1 MAGEKQIN
9 FIWSHLVPL
18 WKIIKVFLNC
28 LFSSFGWNKLILE
41 IPDLRIWQ
49 IYPFFAAL
57 EFSIL
62 IHVREIIFLACK
74 TGRRFCSR
82 SSLPQVFLRK
92 GVMKICSKFTG
103 KHQMPKCDF
112 NKVAK
117 QLYWNHISAWVFSCK
132 FAPYFQNNFSWE
144 HLWMAAVAVSKQD
157 CCYGLLRTYLDHQIM
172 SNKWIPKE
180 KPLNCLPEIKKT
192 LRAIFYLNL
201 AYEYL
206 FYN

>member
-1 MAGEKQIN
+1 
-9 FIWSHLVPL
+9 
-18 WKIIKVFLNC
+18 
-28 LFSSFGWNKLILE
+28 
-41 IPDLRIWQ
+41 
-49 IYPFFAAL
+49 
-57 EFSIL
+57 
-62 IHVREIIFLACK
+62 
-74 TGRRFCSR
+74 
-82 SSLPQVFLRK
+82 
-92 GVMKICSKFTG
+92 
-103 KHQMPKCDF
+103 MPKCDF
-112 NKVAK
+112 NKVAL
-117 QLYWNHISAWVFSCK
+117 QLYWNHPSAWVFSCK

-206 FYN
+206 FYNYQNTSLFNHWVEQNKLTQTLPMHCFSYP

>member
-92 GVMKICSKFTG
+92 GVVKICSKVTG
-103 KHQMPKCDF
+103 KHPCRSVILIKLLC
-112 NKVAK
+112 
-117 QLYWNHISAWVFSCK
+117 
-132 FAPYFQNNFSWE
+132 NF
-144 HLWMAAVAVSKQD
+144 
-157 CCYGLLRTYLDHQIM
+157 I
-172 SNKWIPKE
+172 
-180 KPLNCLPEIKKT
+180 EIT
-192 LRAIFYLNL
+192 LRHGFSPVNL
-201 AYEYL
+201 LHTFRTTFPENTFGWLLLLFPNKIAARDSCEHTLIIKLCQINEYQKRSP
-206 FYN
+206 